1 MQVRLNRFL
10 SESGVAS
17 RRKSEEYIKDGRVSV
32 NGKYVFDLATVID
45 EEKDTVKVDGERVR
59 PEKKVYFLLN
69 KPKGFITT
77 TEDEMGRR
85 TVVDLIKTKAKIF
98 PVGRLDYD
106 TTGVLLLTNDG
117 DFANFLMHPSN
128 KIPREYKVALDNPIE
143 DEHRLKLTKGITLE
157 GRKGKFE
164 KIFYAHKD
172 HKDKLVA
179 TTVEGRNHFV
189 KRMFGALGYNVK
201 KLERLSYAGFNT
213 KGMPVGS
220 YRIITESE
228 VKKIYEQYNR

>member
-1 MQVRLNRFL
+1 MKVRLNRFL

-17 RRKSEEYIKDGRVSV
+17 RRKSEEFIKEGRVSV
-32 NGKYVFDLATVID
+32 NGRTILDLGTSID
-45 EEKDTVKVDGERVR
+45 TDIDIVKVDGEKVK

-77 TEDEMGRR
+77 TEDEKGRK
-85 TVVDLIKTKAKIF
+85 TVVDLIKTNTKIF

-128 KIPREYKVALDNPIE
+128 KIPREYKVALDKPIE
-143 DEHRLKLTKGITLE
+143 DEHRTKLTKGITLE

-164 KIFYAHKD
+164 KIYYAHKD
-172 HKDKLVA
+172 YKDKLVV

-189 KRMFGALGYNVK
+189 KRMFEALGYTVK
-201 KLERLSYAGFNT
+201 KLERLTYAHFDT
-213 KGMPVGS
+213 KGMPIGS
-220 YRIITESE
+220 YRKLSDQEIKSVYAEY
-228 VKKIYEQYNR
+228 KR

>member
-1 MQVRLNRFL
+1 MKIRLNRFL

-17 RRKSEEYIKDGRVSV
+17 RRKSEEYIKGGRVSV
-32 NGKYVFDLATVID
+32 NGSVVFDLATSID
-45 EEKDTVKVDGERVR
+45 ENIDIVKVDGERVKQ
-59 PEKKVYFLLN
+59 EKKIYFLLN

-77 TEDEMGRR
+77 TEDEKGRK
-85 TVVDLIKTKAKIF
+85 TVVDLIKTKIKIF

-106 TTGVLLLTNDG
+106 TTGVLILTNDG

-128 KIPREYKVALDNPIE
+128 KIPREYKVTLEKPIE
-143 DEHRLKLTKGITLE
+143 DEHRFKLTKGITLE

-164 KIFYAHKD
+164 KIYYAHKD
-172 HKDKLVA
+172 HKDKLAV

-201 KLERLSYAGFNT
+201 KLERISYAGFTT
-213 KGMPVGS
+213 KGMPIAA
-220 YRIITESE
+220 YRKITENEIRS
-228 VKKIYEQYNR
+228 IYEQYNR

>member
-1 MQVRLNRFL
+1 MKVRLNRFL
-10 SESGVAS
+10 SESGIAS
-17 RRKSEEYIKDGRVSV
+17 RRKSEEYIKDGRVTV
-32 NGKYVFDLATVID
+32 NGKLIYDLATSID
-45 EEKDTVKVDGERVR
+45 EENDIVKVDGERVR
-59 PEKKVYFLLN
+59 PDKKVYFLLN

-77 TEDEMGRR
+77 TEDEKGRK

-128 KIPREYKVALDNPIE
+128 KIAREYQVTLDKQIE
-143 DEHRLKLTKGITLE
+143 DEHRHKLTKGITLE

-172 HKDKLVA
+172 HKDKLVV

-201 KLERLSYAGFNT
+201 KLERLSYGVFTA
-213 KGMPVGS
+213 KGMPIGA
-220 YRIITESE
+220 YR
-228 VKKIYEQYNR
+228 KISDIEISKVYELYSR

>member
-17 RRKSEEYIKDGRVSV
+17 RRKSEEYIKGGRVAV
-32 NGKYVFDLATVID
+32 NGKLVYDLATSID
-45 EEKDTVKVDGERVR
+45 EENDIVKVDGERVR

-77 TEDEMGRR
+77 TEDEKGRK

-128 KIPREYKVALDNPIE
+128 KIPREYKVTLDNPIE
-143 DEHRLKLTKGITLE
+143 DEHRFKLTKGITLE

-201 KLERLSYAGFNT
+201 KLERLSYAGFTT
-213 KGMPVGS
+213 KGMPIGA
-220 YRIITESE
+220 YRKISDGEIKS
-228 VKKIYEQYNR
+228 IYEQYSR